1 MKERSGNGPWK
12 ANKHRKN
19 KERGNCMDRV
29 NCTGCDNEFGK
40 DECLVDD
47 ISGECYCNFCRGALH
62 KCPDCG
68 RIAMILITD
77 WLPVVNWRSL
87 VGEHPIILQWFLAAT
102 GQK

>member
-1 MKERSGNGPWK
+1 
-12 ANKHRKN
+12 
-19 KERGNCMDRV
+19 MDRV

-77 WLPVVNWRSL
+77 
-87 VGEHPIILQWFLAAT
+87 
-102 GQK
+102 